1 MYQSGFFRETELV
14 NVYKIYRDE
23 SVHTIMEAEKSHSLL
38 SASWKPRHV
47 RGLIQS
53 ESEGLRT
60 WEANGLNLVGRQE
73 KMERVV
79 LTQQSGRKQKRE

>member
-38 SASWKPRHV
+38 SASWRV
-47 RGLIQS
+47 RKALIYNS
-53 ESEGLRT
+53 F
-60 WEANGLNLVGRQE
+60 
-73 KMERVV
+73 
-79 LTQQSGRKQKRE
+79 

>member
-38 SASWKPRHV
+38 SASWRLRKGNGV
-47 RGLIQS
+47 IQAKS
-53 ESEGLRT
+53 QDLRT
-60 WEANGLNLVGRQE
+60 SGANKGNHI
-73 KMERVV
+73 
-79 LTQQSGRKQKRE
+79 